1 MRMKTSSTAAPPK
14 RSAALNCAIINQL
27 ATPGLGSLM
36 ARRYFAGAVQL
47 LLALIGF
54 LLFVGWFIQKMM
66 STYRLVSDLPPQP
79 DRYPWMGKAG
89 VLIFFGS
96 WLLAWPTTISVL
108 RTARKAE
115 AENLPPRLVPP
126 KL

>member
-1 MRMKTSSTAAPPK
+1 MRMKTSSTVAPPK

-36 ARRYFAGAVQL
+36 ARRYFAGTVQL
-47 LLALIGF
+47 LVALIGF
-54 LLFVGWFIQKMM
+54 LLFVGWFIQMM
-66 STYRLVSDLPPQP
+66 MRSYRLASDLPPQP
-79 DRYPWMGKAG
+79 DPYPWMGKAG
-89 VLIFFGS
+89 VLIFAAS

-108 RTARKAE
+108 RAARKAE
-115 AENLPPRLVPP
+115 AQNPPPRLVPP